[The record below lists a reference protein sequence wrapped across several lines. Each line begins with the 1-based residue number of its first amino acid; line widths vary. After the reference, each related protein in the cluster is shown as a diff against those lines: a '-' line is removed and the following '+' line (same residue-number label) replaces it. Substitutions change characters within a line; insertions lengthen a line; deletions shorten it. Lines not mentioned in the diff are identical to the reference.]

1 MTTNQDQ
8 VEIIDDVWGD
18 DFEDDKYEAKKI
30 LEAQVVTSQD
40 KFNLAKKILLVAA
53 VVFVLIAA
61 AQAFSDRSGV
71 EKVWDYSSVA
81 LNSIISVI
89 IGYYFGKE

>member
-1 MTTNQDQ
+1 MATQD
-8 VEIIDDVWGD
+8 
-18 DFEDDKYEAKKI
+18 
-30 LEAQVVTSQD
+30 VTSQD
-40 KFNLAKKILLVAA
+40 KFNLAKKILFVSAII
-53 VVFVLIAA
+53 FVLIAV
-61 AQAFSDRSGV
+61 AQSFIKSNGV